1 MYHIIYLNKHAIW
14 DKKSLK
20 APLSDKRRDPKIL
33 SRPTFK

>member
-1 MYHIIYLNKHAIW
+1 MYHIIYSNKHAIW

-20 APLSDKRRDPKIL
+20 APPSDKRRDPKIL